1 MPRLLREAL
10 MHQHGF
16 ALLGQVQVQVQALA
30 CIHIPVASFH
40 SLPRALIIAPVSV
53 SAAEAAGVSA
63 EARFVWT
70 AALFPC
76 LPIPGR

>member
-1 MPRLLREAL
+1 ML
-10 MHQHGF
+10 QHGF
-16 ALLGQVQVQVQALA
+16 ALLGQVQIQVLA
-30 CIHIPVASFH
+30 CVHIPVASFH

-53 SAAEAAGVSA
+53 SAAEAAGGSA
-63 EARFVWT
+63 EACFVWT

>member
-1 MPRLLREAL
+1 MR
-10 MHQHGF
+10 QHGF
-16 ALLGQVQVQVQALA
+16 ALLGQVQVQALA

-40 SLPRALIIAPVSV
+40 SLPIALIITPVSV
-53 SAAEAAGVSA
+53 SAVEAAGVSA

-70 AALFPC
+70 VALFPC

>member
-1 MPRLLREAL
+1 

-16 ALLGQVQVQVQALA
+16 ALLGQVQVQVQVQALA

-53 SAAEAAGVSA
+53 SAVEAAGVSA